1 MKRVGLLLGL
11 LVFVAGEEDPYRV
24 LGVKRSAT
32 EAEIKK
38 AYRLLALKW
47 HPDKNLGNPEA
58 EEQFMRIGA
67 AYDRLTT
74 VPAGTGQERRQRQ
87 EHQHQRYERNYH
99 YRTYQY
105 QIRWDL
111 SHLTTPFFL
120 LIGIAVVAGLLQL
133 GTKTMEEG
141 GEDTAEKQVGVPEIV
156 EVIGWLRESPLG
168 QVAKIVAPS
177 SYELNVLY
185 LTAKGRRTLV
195 FLPAENRHGCSVRD
209 QFSIIEKLA
218 IEFERD
224 PLTFCWLDL
233 KTQSADKCMLWEQQF
248 GTKIPAPFVVA
259 LSYKGK
265 KISLL
270 PPRNSSSKGRHV
282 LEEDVRKWLLRLLG
296 GEVVQKPTAHG
307 FM

>member
-11 LVFVAGEEDPYRV
+11 LVFVVFVAGEEDPYRV

-74 VPAGTGQERRQRQ
+74 VPVTTGQERRQRK

-141 GEDTAEKQVGVPEIV
+141 GEDTAEKQ
-156 EVIGWLRESPLG
+156 RESPLG

-209 QFSIIEKLA
+209 QFSVIEKLA